1 MKQVDELMDQIAEVM
16 ATTPYFSE
24 LQNMMQRGDAKKTF
38 LWLDEK
44 WRDGELPA
52 ELEPLLTDLF
62 FMLH

>member
-1 MKQVDELMDQIAEVM
+1 MKQVDELMDQIADIM
-16 ATTPYFSE
+16 SKTPYFDE
-24 LQNMMQRGDAKKTF
+24 FLNVRQKGDPKKTF

-44 WRDGELPA
+44 WENRMLPA